1 MSLITT
7 ATKKDM
13 NEVNTERSCQ
23 ELGLQL
29 RFAAEKGRLLE
40 VRKLLS
46 AGAPIIRDIVSI
58 IILIIGYLHY
68 YTS

>member
-13 NEVNTERSCQ
+13 NEVNNERSCQ

-46 AGAPIIRDIVSI
+46 AGAPIIGDIVSI
-58 IILIIGYLHY
+58 
-68 YTS
+68 

>member
-13 NEVNTERSCQ
+13 NGVNTERSCQ
-23 ELGLQL
+23 VLGLQL

-40 VRKLLS
+40 VKKLLS
-46 AGAPIIRDIVSI
+46 AGAPT
-58 IILIIGYLHY
+58 L
-68 YTS
+68 